1 MPEKRSGVAVVDKP
15 AGMTSFDVV
24 RKMRRL
30 FACRR
35 VGHMG
40 TLDPFA
46 TGVLPICIGEATK
59 IIPYLGNSDREYEGT
74 MVLGVETD
82 TEDCTGIVTAS
93 PGAVGVEEEDVRCTV
108 EKFIGHQEQT
118 PPMYSAVKINGRR
131 LYSIAREGRVVPRKP
146 RKIMVHA
153 IDLDAVEI
161 PRIRFRVHC
170 SSGTYIR
177 TLAADIGRELGTGA
191 HLESLRRTRCGE
203 FTIGNALSLEAL
215 SGIASSGDRNGAV
228 MSMSGALSR
237 LPGVRVGEDLC
248 RMIAHGR
255 EVFIS
260 GTDDPSRQR
269 SGESDFVKVMTRSG
283 LLAIGKMSEER
294 MEQVEGKGA
303 TFCFRPLRIFREGDI
318 DR

>member
-1 MPEKRSGVAVVDKP
+1 MPEKQSGVAVVDKP

-24 RKMRRL
+24 RTVRRL
-30 FACRR
+30 FACKSA
-35 VGHMG
+35 GHTG

-59 IIPYLGNSDREYEGT
+59 IIPYLGNGDREYEGT
-74 MVLGVETD
+74 IVLGIETD
-82 TEDCTGIVTAS
+82 TQDCTGSVTALM
-93 PGAVGVEEEDVRCTV
+93 AVADVREEDVRRTV
-108 EKFIGHQEQT
+108 EAFIGPQEQI
-118 PPMYSAVKINGRR
+118 PPMYSAVKVGGRR

-153 IDLDAVEI
+153 IDLEAVEI

-203 FTIGNALSLEAL
+203 FTIGSALPLEAL
-215 SGIASSGDRNGAV
+215 SALAEGGTRSSAV

-237 LPGVRVGEDLC
+237 LPGIRVGEDLC

-255 EVFIS
+255 EVSIS
-260 GTDDPSRQR
+260 GTQAP
-269 SGESDFVKVMTRSG
+269 SGETGGESGFVKVTTRSG
-283 LLAIGKMSEER
+283 LLAIGKMSEA
-294 MEQVEGKGA
+294 GA
-303 TFCFRPLRIFREGDI
+303 DASDASLRFRPLRVFREGANDG
-318 DR
+318 